1 MLGSDQTK
9 RPSLFKRLF
18 KKGNGNNAHTSQ
30 VPNLSPSVT
39 TTTVGTGPNETRDR
53 ANASTKVIHNQEKSA
68 TARKVVIG
76 ASKPTTTTNIFS
88 ANYTNPSA
96 IPAVAIGAG
105 FTDTS
110 DHPCPTAPNDSCD
123 GGGKDP
129 LSIPDGHHGAGSAMS
144 AAYTS
149 TSAGDTEA
157 NAAGGSSGYGDDS
170 GGAGVGY
177 SSVGG
182 GYSGGGASGASTG
195 GGF

>member
-1 MLGSDQTK
+1 M
-9 RPSLFKRLF
+9 
-18 KKGNGNNAHTSQ
+18 
-30 VPNLSPSVT
+30 
-39 TTTVGTGPNETRDR
+39 
-53 ANASTKVIHNQEKSA
+53 
-68 TARKVVIG
+68 
-76 ASKPTTTTNIFS
+76 FS
-88 ANYTNPSA
+88 ANYTNTSA
-96 IPAVAIGAG
+96 IPEVAIGAG
-105 FTDTS
+105 VADTNAY
-110 DHPCPTAPNDSCD
+110 PCPTVPNDNCD
-123 GGGKDP
+123 GGGQVP